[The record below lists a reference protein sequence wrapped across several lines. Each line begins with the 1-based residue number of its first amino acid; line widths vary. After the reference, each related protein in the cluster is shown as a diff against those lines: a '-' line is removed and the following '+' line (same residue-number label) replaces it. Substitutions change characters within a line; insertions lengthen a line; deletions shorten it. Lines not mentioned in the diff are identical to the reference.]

1 MDMTIA
7 PAGGRAGMRAVDAQ
21 AVSVMKREIAG
32 QTDEVLMAQFGISY
46 NTWRKVRAGQPVRNS
61 LAERLENRLAAYC

>member
-1 MDMTIA
+1 MEMTIA
-7 PAGGRAGMRAVDAQ
+7 PTGGRAGMRAVDAQ

-61 LAERLENRLAAYC
+61 LAERLENRLATYC